1 MEFFY
6 FRVEEFFVYGG
17 DEMAE
22 NLLKF
27 AFPRAGEETVADKLN
42 EIESY
47 SANADAE
54 LEIFIQELENV
65 KTEVE
70 KREEDFYKK
79 LKVNN
84 YTELK
89 GRLMEISHNY
99 DFLLANRGV
108 IQKIKKDF
116 DFSKVTQRASV
127 EEIAAAVEEALN
139 QHIET
144 EGRNVVNKA
153 IAEIEGKSLRG
164 NHGDA
169 LSEYVQKTFKLIE
182 QSSNTNKRFVTS
194 RGGQKVGLGKLIIG
208 YDMRTGKPKLSTEG
222 VVFSSG
228 FVKKLENLLS
238 KLSEQRGTTIDA
250 FSLTRERFKE
260 EVDRYIL
267 ESATGETRKL
277 LQRVITEGTATK
289 QFDLNRSIASVTGY
303 CGEVRATAILL
314 QITGDLTTRG
324 TGSLRSDLTGAEIPI
339 DVVCM
344 ANGFQIKNYTLNG
357 KSVTFN
363 NTLSALSWVEGRLRL
378 TGKLRD
384 ILVNLFGIYQFNQ
397 PFSTNGEKQ
406 INYNPE
412 DVEKYKNEYYNRIYG
427 NGDGLF
433 YRFKDVFDARVPTM
447 LKMYEGFSVA
457 GDTDFSLHQMYF
469 NTFFWIN
476 QYLVPSS
483 VILDGLIKQ
492 LRKKKGAQM
501 ISTKY
506 TLYEPDKKQSF
517 QKNPNL
523 IGQSTMSA
531 MAKKLKMEYEIEIE
545 LPKFV

>member
-1 MEFFY
+1 
-6 FRVEEFFVYGG
+6 
-17 DEMAE
+17 MAE

-27 AFPRAGEETVADKLN
+27 AFPRAGEETVADKLS
-42 EIESY
+42 EIEGY
-47 SANADAE
+47 SANTNSE
-54 LEIFIQELENV
+54 LEVFIQELENV

-70 KREEDFYKK
+70 KREQTFYDN
-79 LKVNN
+79 LKVKD

-89 GRLMEISHNY
+89 KRLGEISRNY
-99 DFLLANRGV
+99 DFLLANREI
-108 IQKIKKDF
+108 IQRVRKEF
-116 DFSKVTQRASV
+116 DFTKVAQHASV
-127 EEIAAAVEEALN
+127 EEISAAVEEALN
-139 QHIET
+139 EHLQTNGKE
-144 EGRNVVNKA
+144 VVNKA
-153 IAEIEGKSLRG
+153 ILELEGGTLRG
-164 NHGDA
+164 NHGNA
-169 LSEYVQKTFKLIE
+169 LSEYIQKTFKLLE
-182 QSSNTNKRFVTS
+182 ESSNKNKRFVTS
-194 RGGQKVGLGKLIIG
+194 RAGQKVGLGKLIVG

-222 VVFSSG
+222 VVFSAG

-238 KLSEQRGTTIDA
+238 KLGDKKGVAINA
-250 FSLTRERFKE
+250 FSLSREEFKKT
-260 EVDRYIL
+260 VDQYIL
-267 ESATGETRKL
+267 DGASGETRVVLK
-277 LQRVITEGTATK
+277 RVITEGAATK

-324 TGSLRSDLTGAEIPI
+324 TGSLRGDLTGAEIPI

-357 KSVTFN
+357 KSVTFS

-384 ILVNLFGIYQFNQ
+384 ILIDLFGIYQFNQ
-397 PFSTNGEKQ
+397 PFTSSGEKQ

-412 DVEKYKNEYYNRIYG
+412 DVERYRTDYYDRIYG

-523 IGQSTMSA
+523 VGQSTMSA